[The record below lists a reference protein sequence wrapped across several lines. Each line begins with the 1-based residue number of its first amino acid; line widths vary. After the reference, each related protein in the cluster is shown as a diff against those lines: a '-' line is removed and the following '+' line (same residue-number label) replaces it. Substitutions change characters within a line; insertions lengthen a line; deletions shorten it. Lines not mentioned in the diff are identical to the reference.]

1 MPRRMSFEGKPMKKR
16 QRILL
21 AVTAVASIAALTACG
36 SGGGGKATGSS
47 VDYTAKPTGTLN
59 AWGFENADD
68 VGKSRLTYAA
78 GQLKGVNIKIE
89 QTAFDAQK
97 FTAATASGQVPDVVQ
112 MNRQF
117 IGTYAAKGL
126 ILPLDKCLSANNVK
140 PDHWYQSVIDDVT
153 YNNEIFA
160 VPQFYQPPAI
170 ITNTRVLDAAG
181 LTNADIDTS
190 NQTRLLTAVTKLYKA
205 SGGNPSTLGLDPNVP
220 GSAGLWF
227 LGNGGQIM
235 DDKGKPTL
243 DNKANIDSLTFLK
256 QLTDAQGGF
265 AKVKSF
271 IDTFDTFGAQNQYV
285 KNQVAAQINQQWY
298 PNVLAATIGNITINA
313 VPFKDKAGKPF
324 TVASGTAFVIP
335 KGAKNASA
343 ACAWALNLTSDQAWM
358 AAGDARAKTII
369 EEKKTKDPNR
379 MNTGLFTGSPKADK
393 AIRDR
398 YVVPTGNAGMD
409 QVISTYYDVVA
420 NGKSFGVSAAGQEI
434 QTELQTAV
442 TAALNGEKSPADAL
456 KAGQAAALR
465 AWQQTTGKK

>member
-1 MPRRMSFEGKPMKKR
+1 MPRRISCEGKPMKKR

-36 SGGGGKATGSS
+36 SGGGGNKTAGAN
-47 VDYTAKPTGTLN
+47 VDYTTKPTGALN

-68 VGKSRLTYAA
+68 VGKSRLDYAA

-97 FTAATASGQVPDVVQ
+97 FTAATASGNVPDVVQ
-112 MNRQF
+112 MDRQF
-117 IGTYAAKGL
+117 VGTYAAKGL
-126 ILPLDKCLSANNVK
+126 ILPLDKCLSANDVQA
-140 PDHWYQSVIDDVT
+140 DHWYQSVIDDVT
-153 YNNEIFA
+153 YNDEIFA

-170 ITNTRVLDAAG
+170 ITNTRLLDAAG
-181 LTNADIDTS
+181 LTNDDIDTS
-190 NQTRLLTAVTKLYKA
+190 NQDGLLAAVTKLYKE

-243 DNKANIDSLTFLK
+243 DDKANVDSLTFLK

-271 IDTFDTFGAQNQYV
+271 IDTFDTFGGENQYV
-285 KNQVAAQINQQWY
+285 KDQVAAQINQQWY

-313 VPFKDKAGKPF
+313 VPFKDKDGKPF

-343 ACAWALNLTSDQAWM
+343 ACAWALALTSDPAWL
-358 AAGDARAKTII
+358 AAGEARAKTVAADASSGGI
-369 EEKKTKDPNR
+369 
-379 MNTGLFTGSPKADK
+379 NTGLFTGSPTADK
-393 AIRDR
+393 ESRDK
-398 YVVPTGNAGMD
+398 YVKSVGNADFD
-409 QVISTYYDVVA
+409 QVIATYYDVVSE
-420 NGKSFGVSAAGQEI
+420 GKSFGSSAAGQEI

-442 TAALNGEKSPADAL
+442 TSALNGEKSPADAL
-456 KAGQAAALR
+456 
-465 AWQQTTGKK
+465 